1 MKLNR
6 KLLFWLLFCA
16 SLALF
21 CLQTAEAFGVVAFH
35 AAFFEKKATVVIDA
49 GHGGEDGGAVGVNG
63 LVEKDVNLAI
73 ASALTENL
81 RAANFTVVL
90 VRDGDYSVGD
100 QSLSTISERKTSDTK
115 NRVRLVEETGDC
127 ILVSIHQNK
136 FEQSQYRG
144 AQMFYSPNNPESAVL
159 AECIRQSVVESLQ
172 PENTRQI
179 KQAENNLFL
188 LYEAQIP
195 AVMAECGF
203 LCGFLSNPEEA
214 ALLEKECY
222 QQDMAA
228 AIYNG
233 LISFLE
239 QRESAEQGAS
249 SSERFVV

>member
-35 AAFFEKKATVVIDA
+35 AAFFEKKANCR
-49 GHGGEDGGAVGVNG
+49 HRRGARGRG
-63 LVEKDVNLAI
+63 RRRGRSQRLVEKDVNLAI
-73 ASALTENL
+73 ASALAENL

-127 ILVSIHQNK
+127 ILISIHQNK

-159 AECIRQSVVESLQ
+159 AECIRQSVVDSLQ
-172 PENTRQI
+172 PENTRQN
-179 KQAENNLFL
+179 K
-188 LYEAQIP
+188 EA
-195 AVMAECGF
+195 G
-203 LCGFLSNPEEA
+203 
-214 ALLEKECY
+214 
-222 QQDMAA
+222 
-228 AIYNG
+228 
-233 LISFLE
+233 
-239 QRESAEQGAS
+239 R
-249 SSERFVV
+249 RFICSPRYRFRQSW